1 MLAAAWARRWAVL
14 GLATVVTL
22 AATVVDAQPVRSP
35 WWTYADADASYS
47 AAALNQLVGG
57 RNRFVDH
64 PGIPLTEVTAI
75 AFGIDGLAR
84 TGSLSASA
92 RRAYVDE
99 TLLHL
104 DSARPIFRGLAIAFY
119 LLGALLAFLLF
130 ARLFGHWTW
139 GFAAGILWVAA
150 PGLVA
155 MSIQLRPDVPL
166 AVLTL
171 VFAYAVGRGLA
182 TRDPLPY
189 VGAAVITGIA
199 VMTKLHALGLLAP
212 LVVAAV
218 WRPSDEGWRS
228 IAARARERRTV
239 LLAVAVAALAVAIFL
254 NVVRAPFTP
263 TAEQTLALLGVLVGA
278 AAAVGLGAVWSRL
291 RTISVIGPAFAAGL
305 LLAVAFDIPDGLQA
319 LVIVTKT
326 VLGQGGVQEGVDSF
340 AIPFSELPSIVGPR
354 VTVVFLL
361 AFAAGVLGLV
371 RRDPQ
376 PVVWTLGAA
385 LMIVLAFVRPPALHY
400 FAPGFVLCIP
410 AVLWLL
416 KSRSGRQA
424 SWLVWPVVALIAWPS
439 FRDREGPTI
448 EAERFAA
455 LVEPTKRVVDAQL
468 GPTEIA
474 LVPGNWPFADSRYWE
489 LAQRFVD
496 SPPPYHFRY
505 LPAIPGARP
514 YAELR
519 GWTPRYFISP
529 VAQQVVGTQTIDV
542 EQYGRYSVRRLPGTD
557 LGLVLLAPVP

>member
-1 MLAAAWARRWAVL
+1 MLAAAWARRWAAL
-14 GLATVVTL
+14 ALATVV
-22 AATVVDAQPVRSP
+22 AAAASIVDAQPVRSP
-35 WWTYADADASYS
+35 WWTYADADASYT

-64 PGIPLTEVTAI
+64 PGIPLTELTAV

-84 TGSLSASA
+84 TGSLSADA
-92 RRAYVDE
+92 RRTYVDD

-119 LLGALLAFLLF
+119 LAGALLAFLLF

-171 VFAYAVGRGLA
+171 VFAYAVGRGLQ

-189 VGAAVITGIA
+189 VGAAVLTGIA

-218 WRPSDEGWRS
+218 WRPSDDGWRS

-239 LLAVAVAALAVAIFL
+239 LLAVLVLSLAVAIFL

-263 TAEQTLALLGVLVGA
+263 TSEQTVALLGVLAGA
-278 AAAVGLGAVWSRL
+278 AAAVGLGAAWSRL
-291 RTISVIGPAFAAGL
+291 RALSVIGPAFAAGL

-319 LVIVTKT
+319 LVIVAKT

-361 AFAAGVLGLV
+361 ALAAGVLGLV
-371 RRDPQ
+371 RRDPL

-385 LMIVLAFVRPPALHY
+385 VMIVLAFVRPPALHY

-416 KSRSGRQA
+416 RSRDGRQA
-424 SWLVWPVVALIAWPS
+424 SWLVWPVVALIAWPA

-448 EAERFAA
+448 ETERFAA
-455 LVEPTKRVVDAQL
+455 LVEPTKRVVDQRL
-468 GPTEIA
+468 GPNEIA
-474 LVPGNWPFADSRYWE
+474 LVPGNWPFADGRYWG
-489 LAQRFVD
+489 LAERFVD
-496 SPPPYHFRY
+496 SPPPYPYKY
-505 LPAIPGARP
+505 LPAIVGARP

-557 LGLVLLAPVP
+557 LGLELLAPVP